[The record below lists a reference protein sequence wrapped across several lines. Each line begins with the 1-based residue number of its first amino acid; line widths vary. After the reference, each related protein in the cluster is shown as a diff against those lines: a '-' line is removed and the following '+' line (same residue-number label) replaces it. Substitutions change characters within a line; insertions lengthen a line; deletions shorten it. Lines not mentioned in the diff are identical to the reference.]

1 MTTTRHYLLNRGTGA
16 PDVPCCEPETAPFS
30 LAYRTVES
38 AIAAARAWL
47 ESLPADHCG
56 YSHLPCSAAGCAC
69 YSTPCHSGLVLERRV
84 VPGTD
89 VVTDEIDAVH
99 MHRAIEW
106 RAIRREQRA
115 RTVVVES
122 ETYTRT
128 ETVETVVQDWTRQ
141 GRHGEVWGATWVG
154 IREVC
159 VRWAPGEEPTP

>member
-1 MTTTRHYLLNRGTGA
+1 M
-16 PDVPCCEPETAPFS
+16 
-30 LAYRTVES
+30 
-38 AIAAARAWL
+38 
-47 ESLPADHCG
+47 
-56 YSHLPCSAAGCAC
+56 
-69 YSTPCHSGLVLERRV
+69 